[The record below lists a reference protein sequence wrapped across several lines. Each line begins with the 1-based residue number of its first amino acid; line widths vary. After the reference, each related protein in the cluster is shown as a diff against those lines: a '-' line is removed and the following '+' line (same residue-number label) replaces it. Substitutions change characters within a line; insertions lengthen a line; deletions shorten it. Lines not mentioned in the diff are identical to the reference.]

1 MIRGTDEG
9 HVRFHQPRKCGTQ
22 FIVAI
27 ADLEPEVI
35 QANTPANRNRGR
47 RGADLD
53 EELGHVTEVQRDAP
67 SLDRFQPGY
76 GLITW
81 LVLLHGWIDWSA

>member
-1 MIRGTDEG
+1 MLPTTDAAG
-9 HVRFHQPRKCGTQ
+9 HELQTEAPLRW
-22 FIVAI
+22 
-27 ADLEPEVI
+27 
-35 QANTPANRNRGR
+35 
-47 RGADLD
+47 ADLD

-81 LVLLHGWIDWSA
+81 LVLLHGWIGWSA

>member
-1 MIRGTDEG
+1 MRRRSASSTGQQGEPAIRD
-9 HVRFHQPRKCGTQ
+9 
-22 FIVAI
+22 A
-27 ADLEPEVI
+27 
-35 QANTPANRNRGR
+35 
-47 RGADLD
+47 
-53 EELGHVTEVQRDAP
+53 EVQRDAP